1 MVKERA
7 NDQKA
12 ADSVCDGG
20 SEEYY
25 YNYYQP
31 GALEQGT

>member
-25 YNYYQP
+25 YYQP

>member
-1 MVKERA
+1 MEKEHA

-20 SEEYY
+20 SEDYY
-25 YNYYQP
+25 YHYQP